1 MEKGMS
7 IKKDDV
13 KTRTE
18 VEEIENGYL
27 IIRHK
32 EWDDEK
38 GWHHESKKFFSE
50 DNPLDD
56 VEKSLVDSF
65 KDKEE

>member
-1 MEKGMS
+1 MEKVMS
-7 IKKDDV
+7 SKKDDGRV
-13 KTRTE
+13 TTE

-27 IIRHK
+27 IIRRK

-38 GWHHESKKFFSE
+38 GWHNECKKFYSE

-56 VEKSLVDSF
+56 VEKSLADSF
-65 KDKEE
+65 KD